1 MCQEFNRMENILSDL
16 QLKNLRDK
24 GVINESEVAYQS
36 GDLIVAEDVVTKNRR
51 IINTKL
57 EELVEES
64 SSSRRLLKG

>member
-1 MCQEFNRMENILSDL
+1 MENILSDL

-51 IINTKL
+51 IINTKI